1 MAAGE
6 LTNAAGPVYGT
17 PIRQRSVADMSPADI
32 AAHGIPLAVVA
43 QRKVEAAVAKRQQAF
58 RAEQWQAANWYQK
71 EADVWQ
77 EVLDILGA
85 QAGA

>member
-1 MAAGE
+1 MSDRVATDQA
-6 LTNAAGPVYGT
+6 
-17 PIRQRSVADMSPADI
+17 IADMSPADI

-43 QRKVEAAVAKRQQAF
+43 QRKVEAATAKRHQAL
-58 RAEQWQAANWYQK
+58 RDDLWNAANWYQK